1 MEDFN
6 KNQRPLTPEEILR
19 QMQPIEM
26 PESEKKPVSQPTEQ
40 PIRDNPT
47 EYADFVPSSQTPP
60 PIPDEQSVWGRNR
73 LDLSQVTNAVERV
86 KQELRKVIIGQEELM
101 DLLLVA
107 ILTNGHV
114 LIEGV
119 PGIAKTLTAKLL
131 AQTLDVGFSRIQFTP
146 DLMPSDVV
154 GTTVYNMKTSEFMFS
169 EGPVFSNLILID
181 EINRAPAKTQA
192 ALFEVMEEYQ
202 VTVDGET
209 YPMAQPFFVIGTQNP
224 IEQEGT
230 YKLPE
235 AQLDRFIFKI
245 NIQYPNLAEEKA
257 ILRRFRND
265 FEKEVVENV
274 QPVFSAEGIKACRI
288 LVEQVI
294 IRDEL
299 LDYIARIIHDTRH
312 NSDLF
317 LGASPRASIA
327 IMKASKAIAA
337 MNGRD
342 FVTPDDIQYA
352 AYPVLNHRVIL
363 TPEREMEGVETKEVI
378 DNILKKIEV
387 PR

>member
-1 MEDFN
+1 MEEFN
-6 KNQRPLTPEEILR
+6 KNQNPQNPEDIIRRMNEIDLTKPEKTEPGQSAETEIV
-19 QMQPIEM
+19 
-26 PESEKKPVSQPTEQ
+26 PEQKTPVE
-40 PIRDNPT
+40 D
-47 EYADFVPSSQTPP
+47 
-60 PIPDEQSVWGRNR
+60 SVWGRNR
-73 LDLSQVTNAVERV
+73 LDLSKVTSAAERV
-86 KQELRKVIIGQEELM
+86 KTELRKVIIGQEELM

-107 ILTNGHV
+107 IFTNGHV

-131 AQTLDVGFSRIQFTP
+131 AQTLDVDFSRIQFTP

-154 GTTVYNMKTSEFMFS
+154 GTTVYNMKTAEFTFS

-209 YPMAQPFFVIGTQNP
+209 YPMSQPFFVMGTQNP

-245 NIQYPNLAEEKA
+245 NIEYPSLEEEKA
-257 ILRRFRND
+257 ILRRFKSD
-265 FEKEVVENV
+265 FEKEVTEDVK
-274 QPVFSAEGIKACRI
+274 PVFSAEGIKECRA

-299 LDYIARIIHDTRH
+299 LDYIARIIHDTRS
-312 NSDLF
+312 NGDLF
-317 LGASPRASIA
+317 LGASPRASLS

-363 TPEREMEGVETKEVI
+363 TPEREMEGVESKEVI
-378 DNILKKIEV
+378 ESILKKIEV